1 MKPSHFYCP
10 RELQIPSIDS
20 YISKAHDLH
29 WCESSAFR
37 GILDKK
43 ESFFYFIVSS
53 LFLNKCLTL

>member
-20 YISKAHDLH
+20 YISKAHDLD

-43 ESFFYFIVSS
+43 ESFFLFHRFIFIS
-53 LFLNKCLTL
+53 K